1 MIHYLLFPFKWFW
14 WFISPTLRAASAE
27 RWQRATSAHYD
38 SRPKFRKVVCLPL
51 LIILALGTSHAGCGV
66 ERQKVKT
73 LQDVDAARLPA
84 TLNNMT
90 IEDVTQFVAPDRKTL
105 TTYNAKRLPKE
116 MMRYSITGRL
126 VGMKLEADG
135 DYHVVIASLNNPKL
149 TMIVELPDPSCMGT
163 PGAFLG
169 PKSFLLRS
177 GLAALMPGGKVTPKF
192 RAPLPNVSSKG
203 AAIIITVN
211 GPGFFDIKHG
221 VPQTGVAP
229 NGFEIHPVE
238 HWTVQ

>member
-1 MIHYLLFPFKWFW
+1 MNAFLFILGLAVVLYGWFRIACWIAYKVRRHVTVLLFALCALLFG
-14 WFISPTLRAASAE
+14 FIVVSAA
-27 RWQRATSAHYD
+27 
-38 SRPKFRKVVCLPL
+38 
-51 LIILALGTSHAGCGV
+51 HAGCGV
-66 ERQKVKT
+66 ERQLVKIM
-73 LQDVDAARLPA
+73 QDVDAARLPV

-105 TTYNAKRLPKE
+105 TAYNAKRLPKE

-135 DYHVVIASLNNPKL
+135 DYHVVIASLKNPRL
-149 TMIVELPDPSCMGT
+149 TMIVELPSPECMLILRSQR
-163 PGAFLG
+163 A
-169 PKSFLLRS
+169 LLRS
-177 GLAALMPGGKVTPKF
+177 GLAALMPYGRVTRTFTYPIG
-192 RAPLPNVSSKG
+192 PPPV
-203 AAIIITVN
+203 ITFN